1 MKIDLAGKVALVTG
15 GSRGIGFSIAQAL
28 AGAGAKVALLG
39 RDGAKAREA
48 AQALGDGRGRG
59 YACDVAQAAQVE
71 RVVETIEQESDR
83 NDVLVNNAGTTRDKQ
98 VLRINERR

>member
-59 YACDVAQAAQVE
+59 YACDVAAAAQVE
-71 RVVETIEQESDR
+71 WVVATLDEEFDR
-83 NDVLVNNAGTTRDKQ
+83 IDVLANDVGPTAADFLV
-98 VLRINERR
+98 RI

>member
-1 MKIDLAGKVALVTG
+1 MHIDLTGKVALVTG

-28 AGAGAKVALLG
+28 AGAGAKVAVLG

-59 YACDVAQAAQVE
+59 YAYDVTQAAQVE
-71 RVVETIEQESDR
+71 RAVRSEEHTSELQSHHE
-83 NDVLVNNAGTTRDKQ
+83 LVCRLLLEKQ
-98 VLRINERR
+98 KS